1 MTKAARHSAVRR
13 LVADQR
19 GQTTIFVAL
28 SAMVLVCFLAFMVN
42 LGQLVHDRIL
52 TQNVAD
58 MVALSAANV
67 QAAGLNEIADLNMEY
82 YALERDLK
90 RWLRAAGLWVNAGA
104 AQSLVNYFTNFMS
117 VVNNMA
123 QGTSTVYAGAAH
135 AMAYKVLAW
144 HNREHG
150 GSRPFRMIPLVH
162 PVYPG
167 FRLTAI
173 DYVGQGFQDYEHIV
187 PMICCQLPAS
197 SFIPFR
203 LMPITP
209 SSGVGIPGVGLA
221 VWNSYLKRDPE
232 TTTYYRVLVW
242 REPVKPLIDLPE
254 YGFAV
259 RMPRVMATSLAMPTG
274 GNVEDRKPNY
284 IARFAPVD
292 SRFKFDAPYLPNRG
306 KHRH

>member
-1 MTKAARHSAVRR
+1 MSDRARHSALRG
-13 LVADQR
+13 LIQDQR

-42 LGQLVHDRIL
+42 LGQVIHDRIL
-52 TQNVAD
+52 AQDVAD

-104 AQSLVNYFTNFMS
+104 AQSLVNYFSNFMS
-117 VVNNMA
+117 IVNNMA
-123 QGTSTVYAGAAH
+123 QGTSTLYAGMSH
-135 AMAYKVLAW
+135 VMAYKVLAW

-167 FRLTAI
+167 LRLTAV
-173 DYVGQGFQDYEHIV
+173 DYVGQGQQDYEHVI
-187 PMICCQLPAS
+187 PMICCKLPAS
-197 SFIPFR
+197 NFMPFR

-209 SSGVGIPGVGLA
+209 TTSYGIPGVGWA

-254 YGFAV
+254 FGFKV
-259 RMPRVMATSLAMPTG
+259 QMPRVMATSLAMPTG
-274 GNVEDRKPNY
+274 GNVEDRQPSY
-284 IARFAPVD
+284 VARFAPVD
-292 SRFKFDAPYLPNRG
+292 SRFKFDVPYLPGRG
-306 KHRH
+306 KHLH